1 MATTTRLMTVE
12 QFQRLPEDCGETCHE
27 LHHGEV
33 VTLTRP
39 KHKHARIQKRLEG
52 LLEIAAGEQGVVSIE
67 VAFRPLPEYELR
79 VADLAYI
86 SQLRW
91 DAIDPED
98 NLQGAPDI
106 VIEVLSPSNTATEMC
121 DKEQICL
128 VNGSKEFWVVDPDR
142 CRVKVTTHDGRT
154 KTYEAGQQ
162 VPIPLFGPDARVSVD
177 DIFRY

>member
-12 QFQRLPEDCGETCHE
+12 QFRRLPEDSGETYHE

-52 LLEIAAGEQGVVSIE
+52 LLEIAAGEQGVVSIG

-79 VADLAYI
+79 IADLAYI
-86 SQLRW
+86 R
-91 DAIDPED
+91 
-98 NLQGAPDI
+98 
-106 VIEVLSPSNTATEMC
+106 
-121 DKEQICL
+121 
-128 VNGSKEFWVVDPDR
+128 VDPDR

-154 KTYEAGQQ
+154 KTYEAGPQ
-162 VPIPLFGPDARVSVD
+162 VPISLFGPDARVSVD